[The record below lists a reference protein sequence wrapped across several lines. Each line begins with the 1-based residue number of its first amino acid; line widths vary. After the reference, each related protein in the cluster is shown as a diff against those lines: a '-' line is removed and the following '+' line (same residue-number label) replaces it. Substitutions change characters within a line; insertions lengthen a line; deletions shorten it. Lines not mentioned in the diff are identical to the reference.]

1 MNNTEAMRVLDE
13 NIKYAKNLKK
23 WQRCE
28 EEIEMMDL
36 CRLALEKQ
44 IPKRAKEQEIN
55 NSGDLIGLCSVCRKR
70 WVNKYQKYCAE
81 CGTRLD
87 WSVEE

>member
-1 MNNTEAMRVLDE
+1 MNNIEKAIEQLEAQVVCTDNVLSINSC
-13 NIKYAKNLKK
+13 NIA
-23 WQRCE
+23 
-28 EEIEMMDL
+28 IS
-36 CRLALEKQ
+36 ALEKQ
-44 IPKRAKEQEIN
+44 KSKKPKEQEIN